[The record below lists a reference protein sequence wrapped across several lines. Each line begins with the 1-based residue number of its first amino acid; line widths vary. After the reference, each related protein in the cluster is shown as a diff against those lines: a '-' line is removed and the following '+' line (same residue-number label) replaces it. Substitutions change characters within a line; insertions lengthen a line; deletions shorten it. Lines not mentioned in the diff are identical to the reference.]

1 MAMNTETEKYNGWAN
16 YETWRI
22 ALEIFDS
29 WTNEPMNPES
39 CKEFA
44 EFLAIDA
51 IPELEGTL
59 AEGYIRS
66 FLERVDWRE
75 ISESTYPESLNH

>member
-1 MAMNTETEKYNGWAN
+1 MSKTTNEKYNGWTN

-29 WTNEPMNPES
+29 WDNEPMDPES

-44 EFLAIDA
+44 EFIAVES
-51 IPELEGTL
+51 IPEMDGTL
-59 AEGYIRS
+59 AEGYVRS
-66 FLERVDWRE
+66 FLDRVDWRE
-75 ISESTYPESLNH
+75 ISESTYPES